1 MADAREVNTGAIAS
15 PKGELD
21 EIFDAMR
28 RFWILLLLAM
38 AGGFVL
44 AYAASFLVEP
54 RYRAVTVVTPAD
66 SSNDGAAASV
76 GGRLSGLASLAGINL
91 ARGQGDNTAV
101 GLAMLQS
108 RSFLAQFARDEG
120 LDIVLIAAKGWN
132 DQQGQ
137 WDIDPKVYDAVDQ
150 KWIPNSRN
158 RPSGPP
164 TDWQL
169 HREFMRILKVDQDP
183 VTGLVTIAMD
193 LPSRDAAQN
202 WLGALVRTLNEH
214 IRLEDIE
221 LARKRA
227 EYLEIQ
233 LAKTSLTELRMALFQ
248 LVEQQAR
255 TIMLAEVSDEYV
267 FRTID
272 RPVAS
277 DEPVAPLR
285 LVMAIVGSLLGLV
298 LASLLAI
305 WLHFR
310 RS

>member
-1 MADAREVNTGAIAS
+1 MSDPREVNTGAVAS

-21 EIFDAMR
+21 EIFEAIR
-28 RFWILLLLAM
+28 RFWLLLLLAM

-44 AYAASFLVEP
+44 AYAASFLIEP
-54 RYRAVTVVTPAD
+54 RYRAVTIVTPAD
-66 SSNDGAAASV
+66 SSNDRVAASV

-91 ARGQGDNTAV
+91 AQGPGDNTAV

-108 RSFLAQFARDEG
+108 RSFLAQFARDQG
-120 LDIVLIAAKGWN
+120 LDVVLIAANGW
-132 DQQGQ
+132 DEKLGE
-137 WDIDPKVYDAVDQ
+137 WEIDPQIYDATDQ
-150 KWIPNSRN
+150 RWIPNSGN
-158 RPSGPP
+158 RPMGPP

-183 VTGLVTIAMD
+183 ATSLVTISMD
-193 LPSRDAAQN
+193 LPSRDAAKK
-202 WLGALVRTLNEH
+202 WLAALVRTLNEQ

-255 TIMLAEVSDEYV
+255 AIMLAEVSDEYV

>member
-1 MADAREVNTGAIAS
+1 LEEAREVSSRTGAS

-21 EIFDAMR
+21 EIFDAIR
-28 RFWILLLLAM
+28 RFWVLLLLAM
-38 AGGFVL
+38 AVGFVL
-44 AYAASFLVEP
+44 AYVGSFLIEP

-66 SSNDGAAASV
+66 SSNDDVAASV
-76 GGRLSGLASLAGINL
+76 GGRLGGLASLAGINL
-91 ARGQGDNTAV
+91 AQGRGDNTAV

-108 RSFLAQFARDEG
+108 RSFLSQFARDEG

-132 DQQGQ
+132 EQSGN
-137 WDIDPKVYDAVDQ
+137 WEIDPQVYDVAAQ
-150 KWIPNSRN
+150 KWIPNSSN
-158 RPSGPP
+158 RPAGPP

-193 LPSRDAAQN
+193 LPSRDAAQR
-202 WLGALVRTLNEH
+202 WLGALVQTLNEH
-214 IRLEDIE
+214 IRLKDIE

-233 LAKTSLTELRMALFQ
+233 LARTSLTELRMALFQ

-285 LVMAIVGSLLGLV
+285 LVMAIVGSLFGLV
-298 LASLLAI
+298 LASLFAI